1 VEAGVRTGQLEHAR
15 AALAVL
21 ERAARPDWPAPA
33 AALLAR
39 SRALLAT
46 GREADQQYAAAMDL
60 HAEAERPFQ
69 QARTRLLWAEH
80 LRRNRRRVDARDHLR
95 AALDA
100 FERLDARPWAGR
112 ARAELRA
119 TGETVR
125 RPDAGQERLTPQ
137 ELRIAELVAEGESN
151 REVAQHLFLSPRTVG
166 YHLARVYQKLGISS
180 RTRLA
185 RALREREIDRPAET
199 GGQRQTGLSG
209 RARTAFRWR
218 SQSASPPDGKVGDVG
233 AA

>member
-1 VEAGVRTGQLEHAR
+1 V
-15 AALAVL
+15 
-21 ERAARPDWPAPA
+21 
-33 AALLAR
+33 
-39 SRALLAT
+39 
-46 GREADQQYAAAMDL
+46 
-60 HAEAERPFQ
+60 RPFQ

-80 LRRNRRRVDARDHLR
+80 LRRNRRRVDAREHLR
-95 AALDA
+95 AALEA
-100 FERLDARPWAGR
+100 FERLDTRPWAER

-125 RPDAGQERLTPQ
+125 RRDAGRERLTPQ
-137 ELRIAELVAEGESN
+137 ELRIAELVADGGSN
-151 REVAQHLFLSPRTVG
+151 REVAEQLFLSPRTVG
-166 YHLARVYQKLGISS
+166 YHLARVYQKLGVSS

-185 RALREREIDRPAET
+185 RALRERELERAPEI

-218 SQSASPPDGKVGDVG
+218 SQSAPPPDRKVGDVG